1 MYPFIELTLPSG
13 NKIAVRI
20 DSIVSYQ
27 ESPSTPGY
35 STCVKLSRNDEIWVK
50 EDYADITQKMYFI
63 KTAIRNKEKKLE
75 RQSR

>member
-1 MYPFIELTLPSG
+1 MYPFIELTSPNG

-20 DSIVSYQ
+20 DCIISYQ

-50 EDYADITQKMYFI
+50 EDYNDITQMIYSS
-63 KTAIRNKEKKLE
+63 NEKG
-75 RQSR
+75 RFS